1 MTARRIDLRAWTRRR
16 VAVVLALAAGCWSSG
31 FAAEGRLQLVWPTP
45 DKAWA
50 EGRPASEWL
59 QHAGSGDP
67 ASGGF
72 GGVRSGG
79 RQFHEGIDIRPV
91 TRDRR
96 GVPLDPVF
104 AAMAGVVRHV
114 SASPGDS
121 GYGRYVVLEH
131 PDVSPAV
138 YTLYAHLAKIA
149 PGVKVG
155 TNLAAGATLGTM
167 GHSSGGYMIP
177 VDRSHLHFEIGVAVT
192 KDFQAWYERRKFG
205 SRNEHGMW
213 NGMNLLGIDPL
224 AFYNEWRA
232 GRVTTV
238 LPYFQ
243 RMPTVVRLRIATF
256 RTPDFVTRYPALLTK
271 PLPLG
276 PVAGWEIRFNWTGLP
291 FAWTPLTV
299 DEVVGMRPQQ
309 PQILEVNAEIEKR
322 ERSRSLAVARR
333 GGGWTVGKDLE
344 TVLQQLFGL
353 R

>member
-1 MTARRIDLRAWTRRR
+1 MAARGVPRPTRTRRR
-16 VAVVLALAAGCWSSG
+16 WIALAVLAAGVLAG
-31 FAAEGRLQLVWPTP
+31 VRADEGRLELVWPTP
-45 DKAWA
+45 NKAWA
-50 EGRPASEWL
+50 EGRSPAEWL

-91 TRDRR
+91 ARDRR
-96 GVPLDPVF
+96 GEPLDAVF

-114 SASPGDS
+114 STSPGDS

-131 PDVSPAV
+131 PGVSPAV

-149 PGVKVG
+149 PGLRVG
-155 TNLAAGATLGTM
+155 ASVPAGATLGTM

-213 NGMNLLGIDPL
+213 NGLNLLGIDPL
-224 AFYNEWRA
+224 AFYDEWRA
-232 GRVTTV
+232 GRVTTM
-238 LPYFQ
+238 LDFFQ
-243 RMPTVVRLRIATF
+243 RMPTVVRVRIATF
-256 RTPDFVTRYPALLTK
+256 RTPDFVPRYPALLTK
-271 PLPLG
+271 PMPLG
-276 PVAGWEIRFNWTGLP
+276 PVAGWEVRFNWTGLP

-299 DEVVGMRPQQ
+299 DDVVGMRPQQ

-322 ERSRSLAVARR
+322 ERSRSLAVVKR
-333 GGGWTVGKDLE
+333 GGGWTAGKDLE
-344 TVLQQLFGL
+344 TVLQQLFGG